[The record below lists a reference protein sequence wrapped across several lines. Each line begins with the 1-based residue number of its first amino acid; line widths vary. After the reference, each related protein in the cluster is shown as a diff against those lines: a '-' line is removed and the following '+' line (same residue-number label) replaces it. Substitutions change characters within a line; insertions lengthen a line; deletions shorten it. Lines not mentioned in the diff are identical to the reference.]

1 MAPGLQ
7 KLREAID
14 QIDRQIVELLAERL
28 RLVIKVGEIKLAH
41 QLAVYDPNR
50 ERELIERVTSAAT
63 DPLTPGMVQRIFE
76 CIIRESRNLEQKH
89 VTDSTPL
96 PKP

>member
-41 QLAVYDPNR
+41 QLPVYDPKR
-50 ERELIERVTSAAT
+50 ERELIERVTSAVA
-63 DPLTPGMVQRIFE
+63 DPMTPGMAQRIFE
-76 CIIRESRNLEQKH
+76 CIIQESRSLEQQH
-89 VTDSTPL
+89 VTDSTPP

>member
-1 MAPGLQ
+1 
-7 KLREAID
+7 
-14 QIDRQIVELLAERL
+14 VELLAERL

-50 ERELIERVTSAAT
+50 ERELIERVTSAVAE
-63 DPLTPGMVQRIFE
+63 PMTPGMAQRIFE
-76 CIIRESRNLEQKH
+76 CIIQESRSLEQKH
-89 VTDSTPL
+89 VTDSQHP